1 MNSSSKKTLPP
12 VEQDLPQKVVR
23 KPVAKKVTAQA
34 QEGRAI
40 SKRVSRATPKPA
52 EKAPKQVKIPKIL
65 CLFNH
70 KGGVSKTTTAFNLG
84 WMMATQKKRVLLAD
98 FDPQCNLTGMV
109 LGFKGIEDLENT
121 YCSEPPNNVKDG
133 LAPAFESKPRQIVGV
148 DCSQVV
154 GNPNL
159 FLLPGHIGLAEYET
173 TLGIAQELSGSLL
186 ALRNLPGALRYL
198 LDRTAEKYDIDYVI
212 VDMSPSLGPIN
223 QNLLMTCD
231 NFIVPLHPDYFS
243 SMALSSLAKSLPRWS
258 AWANAAYDIDVL
270 RDADYPFPKPH
281 AQFIGAIIQKYRPR
295 NGQPSAAFERWIGRL
310 RDGLENELVPS
321 LEKAGLLDRDLFK
334 SKVNFSPFEPLL
346 SVADFNSLI
355 ALSQEH
361 QIPVY
366 GLTARGLKQ
375 KGKVWQQT
383 SANMKVFEKAFK
395 DCSEKIMALTK

>member
-1 MNSSSKKTLPP
+1 MTTATKKPIKSP
-12 VEQDLPQKVVR
+12 AP
-23 KPVAKKVTAQA
+23 
-34 QEGRAI
+34 
-40 SKRVSRATPKPA
+40 SKPA
-52 EKAPKQVKIPKIL
+52 VKASVKKAAAAKASTALPTRARPRANKKAKIL

-84 WMMATQKKRVLLAD
+84 WMLATQKKRVLLAD

-121 YCSEPPNNVKDG
+121 YTSEPANNVKDG
-133 LAPAFESKPRQIVGV
+133 LSPAFESKPRQIVAAECV
-148 DCSQVV
+148 EVV
-154 GNPNL
+154 GNSNL

-186 ALRNLPGALRYL
+186 ALRNLPGSLRYL
-198 LDRTAEKYDIDYVI
+198 LDRTAEKYKIDFVI

-243 SMALSSLAKSLPRWS
+243 SMALSSLAKSLPRWA
-258 AWANAAYDIDVL
+258 AWAKTAYEIDVL
-270 RDADYPFPKPH
+270 RDADYPFPEPAAK
-281 AQFIGAIIQKYRPR
+281 FIGAVIQKYRPR
-295 NGQPSAAFERWIGRL
+295 NGQPSAAFERWINRL
-310 RDGLENELVPS
+310 TEGLENELVPS
-321 LEKAGLLDRDLFK
+321 LEKANLLNKKDFE
-334 SKVNFSPFEPLL
+334 SKVDFPPHEPLL

-366 GLTARGLKQ
+366 GLTARGLNQ

-383 SANMKVFEKAFK
+383 SANMKVFEKAFRE
-395 DCSEKIMALTK
+395 CAEKIVKLTK